1 MRIPAIVPPTLS
13 FLASEGVKFLDMQT
27 LVIYD
32 VHDDAQREGL
42 REHLREYGL
51 RRIQY
56 SGFLGELNTHDRLI
70 LVKEVGRFLEA
81 KNDSVYV
88 VPLCDRCMKTVKVIA
103 SSGEVKMEKSEVDI
117 VP

>member
-1 MRIPAIVPPTLS
+1 
-13 FLASEGVKFLDMQT
+13 MQT

-51 RRIQY
+51 RRVQY
-56 SGFLGELNTHDRLI
+56 SGFLGELNGHDRLV
-70 LVKEVGRFLEA
+70 LAKEVGRFLAAE
-81 KNDSVYV
+81 NDSVYV
-88 VPLCDRCMKTVKVIA
+88 VPLCDRCMKTVKVVV
-103 SSGEVKMEKSEVDI
+103 SSGEVHMTNSEVDV